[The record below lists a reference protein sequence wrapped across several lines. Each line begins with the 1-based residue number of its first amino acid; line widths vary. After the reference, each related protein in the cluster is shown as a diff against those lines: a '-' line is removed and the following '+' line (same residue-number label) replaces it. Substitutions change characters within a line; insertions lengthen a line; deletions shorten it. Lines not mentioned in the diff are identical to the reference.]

1 LAAADTTTTPASSE
15 IVIAPPGRW
24 ASLDLRD
31 LWQHRELLYF
41 LTKRELQVRYK
52 QSFFGVSWALL
63 QPLVLAGIF
72 AFIFGK
78 ILTTDSEIAY
88 PVFVISGL
96 VPWLFFSQ
104 SVSNAAGSLVL
115 DANLISKVYFPR
127 LALPLSKALSL
138 ILDLVIAFVIVLV
151 AALLWDVGIKW
162 TAVFVPLFVGL
173 GVLSA
178 FAVGTFLAAVN
189 VKYRDVALV
198 VPMIIQVMLF
208 ISPVLYAVDAFN
220 PGDWIYLWAV
230 NPMVS
235 VLEGIRWALFGTDYP
250 GRAVIGI
257 SAASCLVMLAIALTY
272 FKRAERF
279 FADVI

>member
-1 LAAADTTTTPASSE
+1 LAAADTTATAGRSE
-15 IVIAPPGRW
+15 IVIAPPRRW

-31 LWQHRELLYF
+31 LWRHRELLYF

-52 QSFFGVSWALL
+52 QSFFGASWAIL
-63 QPLVLAGIF
+63 QPLVLAAIF
-72 AFIFGK
+72 AFVFGT
-78 ILTTDSEIAY
+78 LFTNESDIAY
-88 PVFVISGL
+88 PVFIIAGL

-138 ILDLVIAFVIVLV
+138 LLDLVIAFVIVL
-151 AALLWDVGIKW
+151 AAAFLWSVEIKW

-208 ISPVLYAVDAFN
+208 ISPVLYETQQFD

-250 GRAVIGI
+250 GRGVIAI
-257 SAASCLVMLAIALTY
+257 SSASCLAMLGIALVY

>member
-1 LAAADTTTTPASSE
+1 
-15 IVIAPPGRW
+15 
-24 ASLDLRD
+24 
-31 LWQHRELLYF
+31 
-41 LTKRELQVRYK
+41 
-52 QSFFGVSWALL
+52 LL
-63 QPLVLAGIF
+63 QPLVLAAIF
-72 AFIFGK
+72 ALFFGK
-78 ILTTDSEIAY
+78 LLTTDSEISY
-88 PVFVISGL
+88 PVFVIAGL

-104 SVSNAAGSLVL
+104 AVSNAANSLVL
-115 DANLISKVYFPR
+115 DSNLISKVYFPR

-138 ILDLVIAFVIVLV
+138 ILDLVIAFVIVIA
-151 AALLWDVGIKW
+151 AALLYGVEIKW

-178 FAVGTFLAAVN
+178 FAVGTLLAAIN

-208 ISPVLYAVDAFN
+208 ISPVLYAIDALN
-220 PGDWIYLWAV
+220 PGDWVYLWAV

-250 GRAVIGI
+250 GRAVIAI
-257 SAASCLVMLAIALTY
+257 STASCLVLLAVALAY